1 MIIMKNK
8 FPKLN
13 IKSCLLFLFIVAV
26 IFAFAPPKY
35 SLTGQWTIFNPDGTS
50 IGEFVDLKADN
61 TYTVTLPDGSIGESG
76 SYLFKD
82 PVFSIKN
89 IKDVCGKG
97 YWGKYKLI
105 FVGADS
111 IHLALIEDSCS
122 ARRMDMVGYNPGLRR
137 IKAK

>member
-1 MIIMKNK
+1 MKNK
-8 FPKLN
+8 LSKLN
-13 IKSCLLFLFIVAV
+13 LKSGLLFLFIVAV
-26 IFAFAPPKY
+26 IFAFVPAKY
-35 SLTGQWTIFNPDGTS
+35 SLVGKWTIFNPDGTS

-61 TYTVTLPDGSIGESG
+61 TYAVTLPDGTIGENG
-76 SYLFKD
+76 NYLFND

-89 IKDVCGKG
+89 IKDVCGKD

-122 ARRMDMVGYNPGLRR
+122 ARRMDIVGYNPGLRR
-137 IKAK
+137 MKTK